1 MKIAASFISGGLFG
15 LGLVISG
22 MSNPAKVIGFLDIA
36 GNWDPSL
43 AFVMAGG
50 LIVTAIGYRLVFRRT
65 APVCDSQFHVPT
77 NRVIDA
83 RLIGGAAI
91 FGIGWGLGGFC
102 PGPGIVATALG
113 HIEAIAFVAAMLA
126 GMWLKDRLFGTA

>member
-1 MKIAASFISGGLFG
+1 MRIAASFISGGLFG

-22 MSNPAKVIGFLDIA
+22 MSNPAKVIGFLDIT

-43 AFVMAGG
+43 ALVMAGG
-50 LIVTAIGYRLVFRRT
+50 LIVTAIGYRLVFRRA

-83 RLIGGAAI
+83 RLVGGAAI

-102 PGPGIVATALG
+102 PGPGVVATALG
-113 HIEAIAFVAAMLA
+113 YSEAIAFVAAMLV